1 MREGWGTCPASPAL
15 PPGQGCD
22 PGLPLPAG
30 RAECG
35 SEASAGVW
43 TWWRGPGPL
52 GEKLTQVFAACEKP
66 SPALVRGER
75 RRHRE
80 AEAVE
85 GLRAAS
91 PSPGPLSPGSTWL
104 LFLASEM
111 QWGGHQGPVSGVRS
125 QGDRDRDRD
134 TETQWRR
141 GAHLHT
147 LSFSHSHSFAGLC
160 PCRDRPRPLPTH
172 PGPASFK
179 TLEPPTDPWGLPA
192 LCLCAPADTLLC
204 GCPCAPVGGAGA
216 GLSPLPPPGFPLA
229 RHAVTVSR
237 APESQAG
244 LWCPGGPAL
253 TAPPCPSLS
262 LPEVRGRAELGGGG
276 GRAGGR
282 PSSQLS
288 GQAHLPVHSN
298 EDPERRLLNTDPAS
312 LLPHPCPQLPVRR
325 EPESPQGCLV
335 QGPQAFLPAHCR
347 PGLPPGPETSRVP
360 GTRLAGPGRLAR
372 SLEVGGPLLVTG

>member
-172 PGPASFK
+172 PGPASFIR
-179 TLEPPTDPWGLPA
+179 PWSLPQTPGA
-192 LCLCAPADTLLC
+192 SLPCACAPLLTPFSVVVLVPRWEVQ
-204 GCPCAPVGGAGA
+204 GQ
-216 GLSPLPPPGFPLA
+216 
-229 RHAVTVSR
+229 VSR
-237 APESQAG
+237 LYP
-244 LWCPGGPAL
+244 L
-253 TAPPCPSLS
+253 
-262 LPEVRGRAELGGGG
+262 
-276 GRAGGR
+276 
-282 PSSQLS
+282 
-288 GQAHLPVHSN
+288 
-298 EDPERRLLNTDPAS
+298 
-312 LLPHPCPQLPVRR
+312 
-325 EPESPQGCLV
+325 
-335 QGPQAFLPAHCR
+335 QAFP
-347 PGLPPGPETSRVP
+347 SP
-360 GTRLAGPGRLAR
+360 GTQ
-372 SLEVGGPLLVTG
+372 